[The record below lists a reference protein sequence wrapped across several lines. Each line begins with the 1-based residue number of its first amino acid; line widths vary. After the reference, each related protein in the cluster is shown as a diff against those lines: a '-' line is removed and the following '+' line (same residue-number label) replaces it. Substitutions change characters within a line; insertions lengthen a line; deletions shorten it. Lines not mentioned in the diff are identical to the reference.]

1 MRKINIYIL
10 REFFKRKTRMTYYI
24 YFNIRTI
31 YTPPSSI
38 FLTYIYVYLDFN
50 HHCIMIHIMIFY
62 FSPCMNFLNNLKPF
76 NSDDLL

>member
-38 FLTYIYVYLDFN
+38 FLNIYMYT
-50 HHCIMIHIMIFY
+50 
-62 FSPCMNFLNNLKPF
+62 
-76 NSDDLL
+76 